1 MTELDYHH
9 TATLNLLSLAVERR
23 HEPDIIHLLGK
34 KKKYT
39 PPSTNESWGEGG
51 GGAEG
56 INWT

>member
-34 KKKYT
+34 KKKKYT

-56 INWT
+56 IN